1 MDSPAGYRVALTV
14 SAERELHGL
23 PAKAIARIVRRL
35 EHLAVV
41 PRPPGCKKLR
51 GGTNEW
57 RIRVGDYR
65 IVYEI
70 DDTVRTV
77 DVTRIAHRREVYE

>member
-1 MDSPAGYRVALTV
+1 VSSYRVSLTA
-14 SAERELHGL
+14 SAEKELHRL
-23 PAKAIARIVRRL
+23 SAQMVARIMPRL
-35 EHLAVV
+35 EGLTSS

-51 GGTNEW
+51 GGDNEW

-70 DDTVRTV
+70 DDKARTV
-77 DVTRIAHRREVYE
+77 DVTRIAHRRQVYE

>member
-1 MDSPAGYRVALTV
+1 LAA
-14 SAERELHGL
+14 SAEKELDGL
-23 PAKAIARIVRRL
+23 PSTVVARIVPRIERL
-35 EHLAVV
+35 AAA

-51 GGTNEW
+51 GGDNEW

-70 DDTVRTV
+70 DDSARTV
-77 DVTRIAHRREVYE
+77 DVTRIAHRREACD